1 MSDEGLRGAIGG
13 WLKGFRRRRGRYGA
27 AEGQR
32 GIKSASP
39 RAVGQ
44 AGEQFAVA
52 GWGAYDEVAGGL
64 IITIQC
70 EDKIKTR
77 NWFATCSGVSL

>member
-1 MSDEGLRGAIGG
+1 MSDEGLRGPIGG
-13 WLKGFRRRRGRYGA
+13 WLEGFRRRRGRYGA

-32 GIKSASP
+32 GVKSSSS

-52 GWGAYDEVAGGL
+52 GRGAHDEVAGGL
-64 IITIQC
+64 IITIQ
-70 EDKIKTR
+70 
-77 NWFATCSGVSL
+77 